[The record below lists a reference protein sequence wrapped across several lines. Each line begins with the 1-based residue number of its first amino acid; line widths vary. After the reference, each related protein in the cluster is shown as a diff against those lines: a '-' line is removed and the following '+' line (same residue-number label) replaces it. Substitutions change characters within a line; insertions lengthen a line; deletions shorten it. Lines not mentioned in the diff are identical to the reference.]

1 MSELKYKRVVIK
13 LDKPT
18 SYDYCFCYIDVDNEN
33 TSSDLDLSRVYIT
46 FKGDSYRWRLSD
58 IIGTKVNQCGF
69 SIDFDAS
76 EKGKTLGLI
85 LGEEFFRNEIS
96 RVLKPKF
103 FNREL
108 IPNQAVKLYDDDF
121 YVFSVTIINNNEKD
135 VYLGDSTIQN
145 IKIPANGYFTLNV
158 YPNRINLKDLY
169 VYVSNPVYISII
181 VINVVVFY

>member
-1 MSELKYKRVVIK
+1 MSELKYKRLVIK
-13 LDKPT
+13 LNQPV
-18 SYDYCFCYIDVDNEN
+18 SYDYCFCYIDIDNEN
-33 TSSDLDLSRVYIT
+33 TSPDLDLSKIYIT
-46 FKGDSYRWRLSD
+46 FKGDTYKWRLRD

-85 LGEEFFRNEIS
+85 LGEEFFRTEIS

-108 IPNQAVKLYDDDF
+108 AVNQVSRLYDEDF
-121 YVFSVTIINNNEKD
+121 YVFSITIINENDKD
-135 VYLGDSTIQN
+135 VYLGDSTLQN
-145 IKIPANGYFTLNV
+145 IKIPANGYFNLNV
-158 YPNRINLKDLY
+158 YPNRLNLKDLY
-169 VYVSNPVYISII
+169 VYVSNPIAITPI